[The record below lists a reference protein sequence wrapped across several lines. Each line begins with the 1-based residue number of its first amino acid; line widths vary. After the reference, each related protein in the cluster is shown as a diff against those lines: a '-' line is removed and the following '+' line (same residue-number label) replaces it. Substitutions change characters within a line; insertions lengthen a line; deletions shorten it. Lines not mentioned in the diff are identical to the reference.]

1 MRTKKS
7 FAFSILFHAAL
18 VGGVIVYL
26 SIPKE
31 EVEEEIVLQLAMSTL
46 DTPSEPLPEH
56 KPTPPKPP
64 EPVKA
69 QAKPTP
75 VVQPKLPIVSTAK
88 VVEPVAEPV
97 KTPVQPVAKETP
109 VPQKVEPI
117 AKKIEPTPVPVAPPP
132 APKPNVEEEYLDN
145 HLSTIRDI
153 LIKYRKYPTM
163 AVRLKQEGNVRVSF
177 RLKENG
183 TVEDIRI
190 VSGSGFEMLDAD
202 AMALIEKTASYFP
215 KPPKTVRITVPLN
228 YSLKR

>member
-109 VPQKVEPI
+109 VP
-117 AKKIEPTPVPVAPPP
+117 VAPPP

-215 KPPKTVRITVPLN
+215 KPPKTVHITVPLN